1 MTRKNSGEPRGA
13 YLVSGDAT
21 TIAPLKQWLSDT
33 GVRGDTSADTYLRE
47 YKLFSV
53 DDARELRDRAQT
65 RGVRGPRIFIVVA
78 PNMTVEA
85 QNALLKT
92 IEEPPAGALFFFIVS
107 SPQTL
112 LSTVRSRSQILTLER
127 AAAGVAIKEFL
138 AAAPEKRLDMMKPL
152 YSHDED
158 DERDVRGAVSFL
170 SALESE
176 LGKRVGD
183 ASTQKGLEAV
193 YRARKY
199 MMDKGSLLK
208 ALLEQ
213 VALLTPRL

>member
-1 MTRKNSGEPRGA
+1 MVHTNSGEPVGA
-13 YLVSGDAT
+13 YLVAGDSAT
-21 TIAPLKQWLSDT
+21 IDPLKKWLRGN
-33 GVRGDTSADTYLRE
+33 GVNIDESADVYVRE
-47 YKLFSV
+47 YKQFVV

-65 RGVRGPRIFIVVA
+65 RGVGGSRVFIIVA
-78 PNMTVEA
+78 PNMTTEA

-92 IEEPPAGALFFFIVS
+92 IEEPPAGARFFFIVP

-112 LSTVRSRSQILTLER
+112 LATVRSRAQVLEL
-127 AAAGVAIKEFL
+127 GFSSTSVDIKEFL
-138 AAAPEKRLDMMKPL
+138 AAPPEKRLDMMKSL

-170 SALESE
+170 TALEHA
-176 LGKRVGD
+176 LAVRIRD
-183 ASTQKGLEAV
+183 RAAQQGLEAV

-208 ALLEQ
+208 AFLQQ
-213 VALLTPRL
+213 VALLVPKL